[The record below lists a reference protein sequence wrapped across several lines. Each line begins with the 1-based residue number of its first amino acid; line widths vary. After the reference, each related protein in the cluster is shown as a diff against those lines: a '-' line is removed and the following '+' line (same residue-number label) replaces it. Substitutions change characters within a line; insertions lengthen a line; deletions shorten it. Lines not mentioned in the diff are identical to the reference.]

1 MMKRFFPGWSS
12 KKVNLRA
19 CMAVGALSLTLCGC
33 RVGPDYVRPVSETPA
48 DWKWKKA
55 ALQDIAQSGPAWQ
68 VFNDP
73 VLNDLESVALEANQD
88 IKAAVARVD
97 QARALARIA
106 KADFYPQISANPG
119 FNRSEES
126 RNGFSPGSGGKSIP
140 GVRAPHNDFIVPLN
154 LSYEA
159 DVWGRIRRQYA
170 AEGARAEASVAD
182 YHTIILSVT
191 SDVAANYFLLR
202 ALDAEINV
210 LERSLDLRNESL
222 KLVTNQFKFGVVDA
236 LDVNRAKTDVFTT
249 QASLAD
255 VKRQREEISN
265 VISIL
270 CGKNAS
276 DFKIEFKPL
285 TDAPPEVPAGLP
297 STLLLRRPD
306 VAHAERLL
314 AAFSE
319 EIGVAK
325 AAYYPRFSLTSSGGF
340 ESAELSKLFNWPSTV
355 WTFAANLAQPVF
367 TGGRNRAN
375 LEAAKA
381 RYDEQLAVYRQQ
393 VLVAFKD
400 VEDALVDIRL
410 RAEQAKALN
419 DAIESARMVTKLANT
434 RYENGQVSFLDVVD
448 AQRQQLV
455 VEEQATQVL
464 GQRQIATVRLI
475 KALGGGWDSSCGC
488 GLSVNQTEVAPVPI
502 SGPNGGAA
510 ISAPA
515 EGVPAPPPP
524 VPASSLFP
532 PGHAPNTPAPESPKV
547 TPAPDAPK
555 PAPAPTPTPAPEP
568 NK

>member
-1 MMKRFFPGWSS
+1 MKTSS
-12 KKVNLRA
+12 RSELRRVNAGLG
-19 CMAVGALSLTLCGC
+19 MFVSLSMGALAFALCGC
-33 RVGPDYVRPVSETPA
+33 RVGPEYTRPVVETPA
-48 DWKWKKA
+48 DWKWRKA

-68 VFNDP
+68 VFNDAT
-73 VLNDLESVALEANQD
+73 LNDLESTALEANQD
-88 IKAAVARVD
+88 LKAAVARVD
-97 QARALARIA
+97 EARALARVS
-106 KADFYPQISANPG
+106 KADFYPQISSNPG
-119 FNRSEES
+119 FERSGES
-126 RNGFSPGSGGKSIP
+126 GNIFSPGSHGKSIP
-140 GVRAPHNDFIVPLN
+140 GIRQPHNDFIVPLS

-159 DVWGRIRRQYA
+159 DVWGRIRRQFDA
-170 AEGARAEASVAD
+170 NADRAEASVAD
-182 YHTIILSVT
+182 YHTVLLSVT
-191 SDVAANYFLLR
+191 GDVAANYFLLR
-202 ALDAEINV
+202 SLDAEINV

-265 VISIL
+265 VLAIL
-270 CGKNAS
+270 CGKPAA

-285 TDAPPEVPAGLP
+285 TDAPPDVPAGLP

-306 VAHAERLL
+306 VARAEFLL
-314 AAFSE
+314 QAANE

-355 WTFAANLAQPVF
+355 WSFAANLAQPVF

-381 RYDEQLAVYRQQ
+381 RYDQQLAAYRQQ

-419 DAIESARMVTKLANT
+419 DAIDSARTVTKLANT

-475 KALGGGWDSSCGC
+475 KALGGGWDSNTGC
-488 GLSVNQTEVAPVPI
+488 ALSINPTEVAPI
-502 SGPNGGAA
+502 QGAA
-510 ISAPA
+510 VGPVGPPA

-524 VPASSLFP
+524 VPASALFP
-532 PGHAPNTPAPESPKV
+532 PNRAPNTPAPESPKV
-547 TPAPDAPK
+547 E
-555 PAPAPTPTPAPEP
+555 PAPAPAPGPAPEP
-568 NK
+568 KK